1 MNQATVLIVDDDEAV
16 RYLLRCLMGGYE
28 VVGEAANGQE
38 AVAAAERLS
47 PNVVLMDVSMPVM
60 NGFEAARAIL
70 EHRPEVHIIFVS
82 MHTAAAYA
90 DEAFRIGAKGYV
102 LKCSAAS
109 EVAAAVN
116 AVLAGHPF
124 RSPQIA

>member
-1 MNQATVLIVDDDEAV
+1 MTQATLVIADDDEAM
-16 RYLLRCLMGGYE
+16 RYLLRRLMRGYE

-38 AVAAAERLS
+38 AVAAVKRLS
-47 PNVVLMDVSMPVM
+47 PDVVLMDVSMPVM

-82 MHTAAAYA
+82 MHTGAAYA

-102 LKCSAAS
+102 LKRSAAS
-109 EVAAAVN
+109 EVGAAVI
-116 AVLAGHPF
+116 AVLAGHSF
-124 RSPQIA
+124 RSPQVG